1 MAKGRRRKQIKEKA
15 FNIGNK
21 IFPIV
26 KQIAAPI
33 AFIEQITAKDR
44 DVNAAAFAGLG
55 TTDKLKWLA
64 NMVTGRLTGIGFFSG
79 FPTPPQTINPAGVI
93 NKWTQAGAIMIG
105 YRILGKA
112 INQATG
118 IDAAPAHAKIG
129 SIGKSFLV
137 GGGLGGF
144 FDDPAP
150 KTTITIPQ
158 IQQQIQQAPRMLVGG
173 GSDSTESGL

>member
-1 MAKGRRRKQIKEKA
+1 MARRSRRRRIKEKA
-15 FNIGNK
+15 FNIGSK

-44 DVNAAAFAGLG
+44 AVNAAVFSTLG
-55 TTDKLKWLA
+55 TTDKLKWLS
-64 NMVTGRLTGIGFFSG
+64 NMVTGRLTGIGFFSN

-105 YRILGKA
+105 YKVIGKA

-118 IDAAPAHAKIG
+118 IDVVPAHSKIG
-129 SIGKSFLV
+129 SIGKQFLV

-150 KTTITIPQ
+150 PRTITAPAATSH
-158 IQQQIQQAPRMLVGG
+158 IQSAPMLLAGG